1 MGEAEHYHQMLEKL
15 AWVEMIK
22 KDFLAKFKK
31 KKNKPRQKI
40 YCRMF
45 SETTTLLT
53 VVRQTC
59 SW

>member
-15 AWVEMIK
+15 AWVEMTK
-22 KDFLAKFKK
+22 KDFLAKL
-31 KKNKPRQKI
+31 KNKKPGQEKI

-45 SETTTLLT
+45 SETTTRLT
-53 VVRQTC
+53 VVRQAC

>member
-15 AWVEMIK
+15 TWVEMIK
-22 KDFLAKFKK
+22 KDFLAKLKK
-31 KKNKPRQKI
+31 KKKPRQEKI
-40 YCRMF
+40 YCRML

-53 VVRQTC
+53 VVRQTR